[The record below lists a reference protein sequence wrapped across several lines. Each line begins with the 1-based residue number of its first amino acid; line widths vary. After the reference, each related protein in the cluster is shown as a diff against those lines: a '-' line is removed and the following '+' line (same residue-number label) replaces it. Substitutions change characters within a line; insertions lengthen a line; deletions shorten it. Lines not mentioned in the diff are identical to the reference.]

1 MEHVVELHPHS
12 KYSRACS
19 PQLTIKNIDA
29 TCARK
34 GVSVMGTGDF
44 THPAWFAEM
53 KKTLVPAETGLY
65 AVRDSKNGVRFICTS
80 EIACIY
86 SKGGKVR
93 RLHIVIVAPGL
104 EAVEKINKELF
115 KIGNLAADGRP
126 ILGLDAK
133 KLAEIVWSID
143 EKCLVIPAH
152 AWTPWFSVFGSFSG
166 FDSLKECFE
175 ELTPRIYAIETGLSS
190 DPEMNWRLSVLD
202 SVLLVSNSDAH
213 SLPNIAREANR
224 FEIAPE
230 KLSYAEIHRIIKE
243 KDRKGF
249 LGTIEFYPEEGMYH
263 YDGHRACQKSFAP
276 AETKRLGG
284 KCPSCGKPLTIG
296 VLSRV
301 EQLADRPEGFK
312 PASAFP
318 YVKLVEL
325 DKIIADALGIKTRH
339 SKVVQE
345 EYDALV
351 AKGKTELNI
360 LLALPLS
367 ELKGMTSPE
376 IAEGIKRV
384 REGKLKI
391 TPGYDGQ
398 YGKVEIF
405 GAGEAGVRQAAMF

>member
-1 MEHVVELHPHS
+1 
-12 KYSRACS
+12 
-19 PQLTIKNIDA
+19 
-29 TCARK
+29 
-34 GVSVMGTGDF
+34 MGTGDF

-53 KKTLVPAETGLY
+53 KKNLEPAEPGLY
-65 AVRDSKNGVRFICTS
+65 KVRDSKTGVRFLCTS

-93 RLHIVIVAPGL
+93 RLHIVIVAPSL
-104 EAVEKINKELF
+104 EVVEKINRELS

-133 KLAEIVWSID
+133 KLAEIVWAVD
-143 EKCLVIPAH
+143 PTCLVIPAH

-190 DPEMNWRLSVLD
+190 DPEMNWRLSALD

-224 FEIAPE
+224 FEIAPDS
-230 KLSYAEIHRIIKE
+230 LSYKEIHRIIKE

-263 YDGHRACQKSFAP
+263 WDGHRACQKSFAP
-276 AETKRLGG
+276 SQTKRLGG
-284 KCPSCGKPLTIG
+284 KCPSCGKSLTIG
-296 VLSRV
+296 VLNRV
-301 EQLADRPEGFK
+301 EQLADRPEGYK
-312 PASAFP
+312 PETAFP
-318 YVKLVEL
+318 FVKLVEL

-339 SKVVQE
+339 SKAVQE

-351 AKGKTELNI
+351 DKGENELNI
-360 LLALPLS
+360 LLHLPLS
-367 ELKGMTSPE
+367 EIKKMTSPE
-376 IAEGIKRV
+376 IAEGIQRV

-398 YGKVEIF
+398 YGTVEIF
-405 GAGEAGVRQAAMF
+405 APGETGSRQAAMF